1 MFRTSTSTVSSIYS
15 VSFGCACVYVEEY
28 VRLWVLNCLSEV
40 CVGLGKTEEGRQKAQ
55 QRGKV
60 SLSSPRFLMWPNFPL
75 SITNK
80 PQE

>member
-1 MFRTSTSTVSSIYS
+1 MLNHSSS
-15 VSFGCACVYVEEY
+15 VHISVCER
-28 VRLWVLNCLSEV
+28 VRALLNCLSED
-40 CVGLGKTEEGRQKAQ
+40 CVSLRKTEEGRQKAQ

-60 SLSSPRFLMWPNFPL
+60 SFSSLRFLMWPNFPL